1 MEHRT
6 MYVADENGF
15 RATGDHLPVSPIV
28 SPFKLPAAFPS
39 VYPMASVPR
48 YGYRYDPESY
58 YLNYP
63 FYNPNMFN
71 PNVPGGKPWIKL
83 NYPVFQVSNFYN

>member
-15 RATGDHLPVSPIV
+15 RATGDHLPVSPII

-39 VYPMASVPR
+39 VYPMAYVPR
-48 YGYRYDPESY
+48 YGYRYDPENY

-63 FYNPNMFN
+63 FYNPNIFN
-71 PNVPGGKPWIKL
+71 PNVPGGKP
-83 NYPVFQVSNFYN
+83 